1 MHSGHKVAHCCHG
14 SLNCGSR
21 AREKP
26 GEQRR
31 VLKVGSAHHSGVN
44 SARLDASKKLKAVSH
59 FFGRDF
65 YCPLT
70 ASFSFKTMG
79 LIDYPMPD
87 RRQNFT
93 VSSNVSEQQRVVGH
107 HNI

>member
-14 SLNCGSR
+14 SLNCGGR

-26 GEQRR
+26 REQRR
-31 VLKVGSAHHSGVN
+31 VLKVGSAHHNGVD
-44 SARLDASKKLKAVSH
+44 SARLDASEQLKAVSH
-59 FFGRDF
+59 LFGRDF

-70 ASFSFKTMG
+70 ASFSFKTMS
-79 LIDYPMPD
+79 LVNYPMPD